1 MPRISS
7 LHLHFPVDLFH
18 PKVPN
23 TQVADGGA
31 SWPRRVSPPKE
42 CLAMTTQRSA
52 LVHAKPSANV
62 CAEGFAANDDRIWPL
77 DETAEALRHLGEDIL
92 NEPVP
97 EFLLKILE
105 D

>member
-1 MPRISS
+1 
-7 LHLHFPVDLFH
+7 
-18 PKVPN
+18 
-23 TQVADGGA
+23 
-31 SWPRRVSPPKE
+31 
-42 CLAMTTQRSA
+42 MTTQRSA
-52 LVHAKPSANV
+52 LGSRPKPSANV